1 MKFTFYF
8 FYIFYS
14 LFSIFV
20 VDLQAQDVYRFKKAD
35 PQGSGKF
42 YLGRE
47 IAPVMSHYG
56 IGWLERSEREEE
68 ENVSLLLKNMALKPG
83 ETVADIGAGS
93 GYHSIRMAAMVGNQG
108 RIKAIDIQPEML
120 QFLREKLQ
128 NEGVGNVDLVQGT
141 EKSLQ
146 LPENSVDKMLLV
158 DVYHE
163 FSFPLEMG
171 KSMFNSLKKGGKVY
185 LIEYRAE
192 DPTVPIKTLHKMTEK
207 QAIAEMQ
214 AVGFRFVKNMD
225 NLPWQHCL
233 IFTK

>member
-1 MKFTFYF
+1 
-8 FYIFYS
+8 
-14 LFSIFV
+14 

-93 GYHSIRMAAMVGNQG
+93 GYHSIRMAATVGNQG

>member
-1 MKFTFYF
+1 MKYTFYF
-8 FYIFYS
+8 LYISYS

-20 VDLQAQDVYRFKKAD
+20 VDLQAQGVYRFKKAD

-42 YLGRE
+42 YSGRE

-93 GYHSIRMAAMVGNQG
+93 GYHSIRMAAMVGKQG
-108 RIKAIDIQPEML
+108 SIKAIDIQPEML
-120 QFLREKLQ
+120 QFLREKLK

-214 AVGFRFVKNMD
+214 AVGFRFVENID